1 MRRLF
6 VFILFMAFAVSC
18 SRKTFTIR
26 LEPADGDLKDTAD
39 GIAIVEEKDSRVIFK
54 IISLNDLLKEELD
67 SPPRPDDHKIRVP
80 DATYVQFITENL
92 SAKPIFFNPDKAY
105 FKQNP
110 DFINRRISMEEFEQN
125 FSSSSYKI
133 IEYDNLFSV
142 YDKTWKDDKKKLVCL
157 PGIPCKIPPGGKV
170 YQILP
175 FTLIVPRDR
184 VISLV
189 LEAPYILNPEEVF
202 REKNK
207 KKDVQTEFYLKNIR

>member
-6 VFILFMAFAVSC
+6 VLFLFVVFAVSC

-26 LEPADGDLKDTAD
+26 LEPADGALKDTAD
-39 GIAIVEEKDSRVIFK
+39 GIAIIEEKDFRVIFK
-54 IISLNDLLKEELD
+54 IVSLNDLLKEELD
-67 SPPRPDDHKIRVP
+67 SPPRPDEHKIRVP

-92 SAKPIFFNPDKAY
+92 SANPLFFNPDKAY
-105 FKQNP
+105 FQQNP
-110 DFINRRISMEEFEQN
+110 NFINRRIYKDEFEQN

-133 IEYDNLFSV
+133 IEYDKLFSV
-142 YDKTWKDDKKKLVCL
+142 YDKPWKDAKKKMVCK
-157 PGIPCKIPPGGKV
+157 PGVPCKIPTGGKV

-189 LEAPYILNPEEVF
+189 LEVPYNLNPEEGF
-202 REKNK
+202 FEKNK
-207 KKDVQTEFYLKNIR
+207 KKDVQIDFYLKNIR